1 MSEKTE
7 IVKSQQTGLERA
19 DVRQREPAQ
28 FEAFARLILGD
39 ERVDGIEQNYK
50 SCDLKITAGIK
61 GPSGSPTEKDR
72 LHVLKYMPEPAKFVS
87 RKGDETQGLRRSPHP
102 DFNSLG
108 KITELPGRLIFADIN
123 DSLSLSL
130 VCQKTSVKSN
140 NPDTGAPYCS
150 NPGVS
155 PFATRWVNGQWKQVG
170 CNFKTCP
177 YALKKECKPRT
188 SLIYE
193 VTNPRDGRPMS
204 ASYESGGFKTLA
216 RFVSFVLTLQK
227 RMREVSLD
235 VYSGLPVRLH
245 LGERTSSDGTTH
257 SRHPVVDITT
267 DGDIFAGV
275 HHTANKIRAAVEAGL
290 SLRRLL
296 TARDAPPFPE
306 LDAYELGGP
315 GLPPPVTTLP
325 IPAVLAQ
332 ESARAPAAEVLEGV
346 VETEP
351 SAKPSAPQ
359 PTPEPPALVIPSG
372 VRQGPDGLVVCNDCD
387 GLMNPSSRAGYW
399 VCPDDTCRAGVRP
412 DGTWTKVGA
421 K

>member
-7 IVKSQQTGLERA
+7 IVRSQPAGLVRA

-28 FEAFARLILGD
+28 FEAFARLVLGD
-39 ERVDGIEQNYK
+39 ERVDGIAQNYK
-50 SCDLKITAGIK
+50 NCDLKITAGIK
-61 GPSGSPTEKDR
+61 GSTGSPVEKDR
-72 LHVLKYMPEPAKFVS
+72 LHVLRYMPELAKFVS
-87 RKGDETQGLRRSPHP
+87 NKGVVSQGLKRQPHE
-102 DFNSLG
+102 DFEGDKL
-108 KITELPGRLIFADIN
+108 TELPGRLIFASLD
-123 DSLSLSL
+123 DSLNLSL
-130 VCQKTSVKSN
+130 KCQKAAGQA
-140 NPDTGAPYCS
+140 NPAGGVPFCS
-150 NPGVS
+150 NPGLE
-155 PFATRWVNGQWKQVG
+155 PTATRWVNGQWKRVG

-188 SLIYE
+188 ALIYE
-193 VTNPRDGRPMS
+193 VTNPKDGRPMS
-204 ASYESGGFKTLA
+204 ASYDSGGFKTLGL
-216 RFVSFVLTLQK
+216 FLSFVLTLQK
-227 RMREVSLD
+227 RMEEVNLD
-235 VYSGLPVRLH
+235 VYNGIPVRLY
-245 LGERTSSDGTTH
+245 LGERTGPGDKF
-257 SRHPVVDITT
+257 PIVDITT

-315 GLPPPVTTLP
+315 GLPPPVATLP

-332 ESARAPAAEVLEGV
+332 ESAKAPAAEVLEGV
-346 VETEP
+346 MEMEP
-351 SAKPSAPQ
+351 SAKTSAPQ
-359 PTPEPPALVIPSG
+359 TTPEPPALVIPSG

>member
-7 IVKSQQTGLERA
+7 IVRSQPAGLTRA

-39 ERVDGIEQNYK
+39 ERVNGIEQNYK

-72 LHVLKYMPEPAKFVS
+72 LHVLKYMPEPATFTSK
-87 RKGDETQGLRRSPHP
+87 KGDYNGLKRHPHP
-102 DFNSLG
+102 DFAKTKL
-108 KITELPGRLIFADIN
+108 TELPGRLIFADID
-123 DSLSLSL
+123 DSLNLSL
-130 VCQKTSVKSN
+130 KCQKAAGQV
-140 NPDTGAPYCS
+140 NPPGGAPFCA
-150 NPGVS
+150 NAGVG
-155 PFATRWVNGQWKQVG
+155 PVANRWVNGQWKQVV

-188 SLIYE
+188 ALIYE

-204 ASYESGGFKTLA
+204 ASYESGGFKTLSL
-216 RFVSFVLTLQK
+216 FLSFVLTLQK

-235 VYSGLPVRLH
+235 VYNGLPVRLH
-245 LGERTSSDGTTH
+245 LGERTGPGD
-257 SRHPVVDITT
+257 RFPIVDITT

-315 GLPPPVTTLP
+315 GLPPPVATLP

-346 VETEP
+346 VEAEP
-351 SAKPSAPQ
+351 SAKPLAPQ
-359 PTPEPPALVIPSG
+359 ATPESPALVIPSG